1 MEGNKKNAS
10 PVRKKSAH
18 CYRCGSTSHMANN
31 ASCPAK
37 NAKCKSCAKTGHFAK
52 VCKSKEKTVNEL
64 AVPEVTVLSVPHNSA
79 TQVKLTCTVEITAQ
93 NNQSCVLDL
102 LIDTGSAVS
111 ILPEYVYK
119 TKFCKCPL
127 TKPRLQLVTYSK
139 EKLSVSG
146 CLKVDVSYQK
156 TTASSEMYIVE
167 SGTPILGMDLV
178 TTLNLQISGGQL
190 LPGNQPTCA
199 MLQSAAEA
207 VVESSTDSVEPST
220 YFGCAKGFVHKV
232 KIRPE
237 VRPVQQKLRRRLPLS
252 VCDAVSAELRYLE
265 QHWIIENIDSSEW
278 VSPIVVNQKKT
289 GGIRM
294 CVDLREPNKAVVVDS
309 YPLRLIE
316 DILAELRGAVLF
328 STLDLKHAYHQVEL
342 HTDSRD
348 LTAFVTHDG
357 LYRYKRVPYGLSSA
371 PSAFQKMMCTIL
383 QGLKGVQCYLDDVII
398 FGSTQQEHNENLKA
412 VLQKIHQSGLKLNA
426 EKCHLNRLNC
436 SF

>member
-1 MEGNKKNAS
+1 M
-10 PVRKKSAH
+10 RKKSAH

-252 VCDAVSAELRYLE
+252 VCDAVSAELCYLE